1 MIAFYQR
8 LLRYDDWANHE
19 TLQSLHA
26 ASEAPERALWLMG
39 HIVAAQ
45 WLWLQ
50 RMQQQEQ
57 TYPVWPDWPLDKIE
71 THLPLLKRSW
81 KVFLGDKKDSDLK
94 ARFRYTNSKGEPYS
108 STIGDA
114 TLHVAMH
121 GSYHRGQIA
130 QLLRQHGAEPAYTD
144 FIQAARTEKI

>member
-1 MIAFYQR
+1 MIDFYQR
-8 LLRYDDWANHE
+8 LLRYDDWANLE
-19 TLQSLHA
+19 TLRSLRAPNPPQRAVKLLAHI
-26 ASEAPERALWLMG
+26 ASAE
-39 HIVAAQ
+39 

-50 RMQQQEQ
+50 RMQQQPQ
-57 TYPVWPDWPLDKIE
+57 THPVWPEWTLDDIEAQLPRLQRAWKIFVGE
-71 THLPLLKRSW
+71 QTAP
-81 KVFLGDKKDSDLK
+81 DL
-94 ARFRYTNSKGEPYS
+94 ARRFPYTNSKGEHYS

-121 GSYHRGQIA
+121 GAYHRGQIA